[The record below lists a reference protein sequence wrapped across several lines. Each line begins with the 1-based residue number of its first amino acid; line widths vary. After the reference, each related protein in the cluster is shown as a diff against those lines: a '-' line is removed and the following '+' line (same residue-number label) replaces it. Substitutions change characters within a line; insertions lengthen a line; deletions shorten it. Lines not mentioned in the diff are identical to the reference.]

1 MALNLDEKDPE
12 GKKIWVSKQKF
23 IKEFKMSEST
33 YHRRINNDMRKDSR
47 FMNGYAAVTSKEIYI
62 NKTIYKEWLN
72 AKAMENM
79 PFIDF

>member
-1 MALNLDEKDPE
+1 
-12 GKKIWVSKQKF
+12 
-23 IKEFKMSEST
+23 MSEST
-33 YHRRINNDMRKDSR
+33 YHRRINNDMRKDYR